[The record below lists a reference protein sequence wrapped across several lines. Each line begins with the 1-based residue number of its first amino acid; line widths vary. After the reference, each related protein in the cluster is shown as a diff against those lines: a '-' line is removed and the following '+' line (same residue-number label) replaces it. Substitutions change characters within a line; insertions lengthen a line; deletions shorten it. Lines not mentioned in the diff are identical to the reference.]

1 MTRPRRLLAHD
12 IFFPLAC
19 LWAAAAVPLW
29 LALLAGWLPPPAWPP
44 APVWHAHEML
54 LGFAGA
60 TMAGF
65 LVTRASPG
73 QIRLLAGFWLLARLA
88 FWVPL
93 PLAALLLLPFP
104 ALLARLVAPPFLKA
118 SRKPNNLAFGVIP
131 IGLLL
136 LEGLFALAA
145 LGVLPGL
152 LHPVV
157 WTLVYLVA
165 ALLTLMGGRIIRAA
179 TAGLVQKQGGRFEAG
194 INLPREAFTLALF
207 LLAIAATLLPIPP
220 AMAGLSLLGAGL
232 LTGWQLGRWFAPAL
246 RRAPELWALHLGYAW
261 LAVGLAL
268 LGLAGIVPGLAAV
281 DVVHAA
287 MIGGLGTL
295 AFTVMARTATQRSGR
310 GFEAAAGIARCAPL
324 LSLAALTRLGA
335 ARVPQLEEPALLIS
349 GLLWS
354 LAFLLLAAF
363 LAARRRPML
372 AADHNRVPGRRT

>member
-29 LALLAGWLPPPAWPP
+29 LALLSGWLPPPAWPA

-65 LVTRASPG
+65 LVTRASPAR
-73 QIRLLAGFWLLARLA
+73 ILLLAALWGLARIA
-88 FWVPL
+88 FWIPS
-93 PLAALLLLPFP
+93 PFAALLLLPFP
-104 ALLARLVAPPFLKA
+104 ALLAGLVAPPFLKA
-118 SRKPNNLAFGVIP
+118 SRKLNNLAFGVIP

-145 LGVLPGL
+145 MGAWAGL
-152 LHPVV
+152 LEPVI
-157 WTLVYLVA
+157 WTLVYLVS

-179 TAGLVQKQGGRFEAG
+179 TAGLVQKRGGRFEAG
-194 INLPREAFTLALF
+194 INLRREAFSLVLF
-207 LLAIAATLLPIPP
+207 LFAILATLLSLPL
-220 AMAGLSLLGAGL
+220 ATAGLALLGAGL
-232 LTGWQLGRWFAPAL
+232 LTGWQLGRWFVPML

-261 LAVGLAL
+261 LAAGLIL
-268 LGLAGIVPGLAAV
+268 LGLAGMVPALAAA

-295 AFTVMARTATQRSGR
+295 AFTVMARTAAQRSGR
-310 GFEAAAGIARCAPL
+310 GFEAAASIARWAPL

-335 ARVPQLEEPALLIS
+335 AWFPQLGGTALPTS
-349 GLLWS
+349 GFLWS

-363 LAARRRPML
+363 LLAHRQPML
-372 AADHNRVPGRRT
+372 RADHNRSPGRRT